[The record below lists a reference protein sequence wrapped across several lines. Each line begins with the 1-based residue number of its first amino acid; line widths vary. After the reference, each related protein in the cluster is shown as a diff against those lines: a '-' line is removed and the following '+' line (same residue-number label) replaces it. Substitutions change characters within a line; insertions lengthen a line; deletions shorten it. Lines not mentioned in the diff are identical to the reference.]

1 MAKIVMGIGS
11 SHSPTLLMKPS
22 AWLARAATDD
32 QNFFVLHDHSGAR
45 VSYGELLEKAD
56 PAILDEI
63 TPAKLEQ
70 RHKQN
75 QAAVAQLAETLN
87 KVNPD
92 IVVIIGDD
100 HKEVFHDDNMPALSV
115 YWGETIPY
123 RPTGI
128 MKWKYDPDL
137 DQELWYPQEPKDYP
151 VASQYAERL
160 IRGMMDDGFD
170 VAQSKYFKDQQA
182 MSHSFGYV
190 YYKLM
195 TEKIYPSIPVS
206 INTYYPP
213 NNVSPLRAYRIGQ
226 SIRREIESWSEDLR
240 VVVMS
245 TGGLS
250 HFVVDEA
257 FDRNFLERLAAGGP
271 DVHAQL
277 PLQKLQSGNSEF
289 RCWSAL
295 AGAVDGMKM
304 DLVDYIPC
312 YRSPAGTGCA
322 MAFAT
327 WS

>member
-1 MAKIVMGIGS
+1 
-11 SHSPTLLMKPS
+11 MKPS

-70 RHKQN
+70 RHQQN
-75 QAAVAQLAETLN
+75 QAAVARLAETLN
-87 KVNPD
+87 EVNPD

-123 RPTGI
+123 RPAGI

-137 DQELWYPQEPKDYP
+137 DQQLWYPQEPKDYP

-195 TEKIYPSIPVS
+195 TDKIYPSIPVS

-226 SIRREIESWSEDLR
+226 SIRRQIESWSEDLR

-257 FDRNFLERLAAGGP
+257 FDRQFLERLAAGGP

-277 PLQKLQSGNSEF
+277 PLEKLQSGNSEF

>member
-22 AWLARAATDD
+22 AWLARATTDD
-32 QNFFVLHDHSGAR
+32 QNFFVLHDKTGAR
-45 VSYGELLEKAD
+45 VTYAELLEQAD
-56 PAILDEI
+56 PAILEEI
-63 TPAKLEQ
+63 TRDKLEQ
-70 RHKQN
+70 RHAQN
-75 QAAVAQLAETLN
+75 QAAVARLAAILIE
-87 KVNPD
+87 VDPD

-123 RPTGI
+123 RPKGI

-137 DQELWYPQEPKDYP
+137 DQELWYPQEEKDYP
-151 VASQYAERL
+151 VASVQAERL
-160 IRGMMDDGFD
+160 IRGMMNDGFD
-170 VAQSKYFKDQQA
+170 VAQSKYFKDDQA

-190 YYKLM
+190 YHKLM
-195 TEKIYPSIPVS
+195 IDKVFPAIPVS

-213 NNVSPLRAYRIGQ
+213 NNVSPLRAYQIGE
-226 SIRREIESWSEDLR
+226 SIRRQVESWDEDLR

-257 FDRNFLERLAAGGP
+257 FDRDFLQKLAIGGVRP
-271 DVHAQL
+271 HADL
-277 PLQKLQSGNSEF
+277 PLKKLQSGNSEF

-295 AGAVDGMKM
+295 AGAVDGMHM
-304 DLVDYIPC
+304 DLIDYIPC

>member
-1 MAKIVMGIGS
+1 
-11 SHSPTLLMKPS
+11 MKPS

-226 SIRREIESWSEDLR
+226 SIRRQIESWSEDLR

-257 FDRNFLERLAAGGP
+257 FDRDFLERLAAGGP

-304 DLVDYIPC
+304 DLIDYIPC

>member
-32 QNFFVLHDHSGAR
+32 QNFFVLHDRTGAR
-45 VSYGELLEKAD
+45 VTYSELLEKAD

-70 RHKQN
+70 RHQQN
-75 QAAVAQLAETLN
+75 QAAVARLAKILID
-87 KVNPD
+87 VNPD

-128 MKWKYDPDL
+128 MKWKYDPNL
-137 DQELWYPQEPKDYP
+137 DQELWYPQESKDYP
-151 VASQYAERL
+151 VASRYAERL
-160 IRGMMDDGFD
+160 IRGMMGDGFD
-170 VAQSKYFKDQQA
+170 VAQSKYFKDDQA

-195 TEKIYPSIPVS
+195 TENVFPAIPVS

-213 NNVSPLRAYRIGQ
+213 NNVSPLRAFRIGE
-226 SIRREIESWSEDLR
+226 SIRRQIESWDEDLR

-257 FDRNFLERLAAGGP
+257 FDRDFLKRLAAGGP
-271 DVHAQL
+271 QPHADL
-277 PLQKLQSGNSEF
+277 PLDKLQSGNSEF

-304 DLVDYIPC
+304 DLIDYIPC

>member
-1 MAKIVMGIGS
+1 
-11 SHSPTLLMKPS
+11 MKPS

-70 RHKQN
+70 RHQQN
-75 QAAVAQLAETLN
+75 QAAVARLAETLN
-87 KVNPD
+87 EVNPD

-123 RPTGI
+123 RPAGI

-137 DQELWYPQEPKDYP
+137 DQQLWYPQEPKDYP

-170 VAQSKYFKDQQA
+170 VAQSKYFKEQQA

-195 TEKIYPSIPVS
+195 TDKIYPSIPVS

-226 SIRREIESWSEDLR
+226 SIRRQIESWSEDLR

-257 FDRNFLERLAAGGP
+257 FDRQFLERLAAGGP

-277 PLQKLQSGNSEF
+277 PLEKLQSGNSEF

>member
-1 MAKIVMGIGS
+1 M
-11 SHSPTLLMKPS
+11 
-22 AWLARAATDD
+22 
-32 QNFFVLHDHSGAR
+32 
-45 VSYGELLEKAD
+45 SYGELLEKAD

-70 RHKQN
+70 RHQQN
-75 QAAVAQLAETLN
+75 QAAVARLAEVLN
-87 KVNPD
+87 QVNPD
-92 IVVIIGDD
+92 MVVIIGDD

-137 DQELWYPQEPKDYP
+137 DQALWYPQDHRDYP

-257 FDRNFLERLAAGGP
+257 FDRHFLERLAAGGP
-271 DVHAQL
+271 EIHAEL

-295 AGAVDGMKM
+295 AGAVDGMTM
-304 DLVDYIPC
+304 DLIDYIPC

>member
-32 QNFFVLHDHSGAR
+32 QNFFVLHDRSGAR
-45 VSYGELLEKAD
+45 VTYTELLEKAD
-56 PAILDEI
+56 PRILDEI

-70 RHKQN
+70 RHQQN
-75 QAAVAQLAETLN
+75 QAAVARLAEMLN
-87 KVNPD
+87 EVDPD

-100 HKEVFHDDNMPALSV
+100 HKEVFRDDNMPALSV

-137 DQELWYPQEPKDYP
+137 DQALWYPQEPKVYP
-151 VASQYAERL
+151 VASRYAERL

-170 VAQSKYFKDQQA
+170 VAQSKYFKDDQA

-195 TEKIYPSIPVS
+195 TEEVYPAIPVS

-213 NNVSPLRAYRIGQ
+213 NNVSPQRAYRIGE
-226 SIRREIESWSEDLR
+226 SIRRQIESWDEDLR

-250 HFVVDEA
+250 HFVVDEE
-257 FDRNFLERLAAGGP
+257 FDRNFLERLATGG
-271 DVHAQL
+271 AQL
-277 PLQKLQSGNSEF
+277 HADLPLEKLQSGNSEF

-304 DLVDYIPC
+304 ELIDYVPC